1 MMALDA
7 VTGVFVVESNL
18 GLEIRKEQ
26 ISIKVSYYG
35 FGSRLKEEEWGK
47 SSIFTPRPLVLKIF
61 HLVS

>member
-1 MMALDA
+1 MALDA

-26 ISIKVSYYG
+26 IIIKVSYYG
-35 FGSRLKEEEWGK
+35 FGSRLEEEEWEK
-47 SSIFTPRPLVLKIF
+47 SSVFTPRPLVLKIF